1 MGAREQARYKH
12 LMIPALGRRATRPQR
27 RLVPALLALWPATAF
42 AQSDGATIHLGVGQQ
57 KTLTLGNVQRVAI
70 GDPEIADVKQV
81 GGGNELLLTGV
92 GEGRTSLLVWQRSDR
107 RLSYAVVVR
116 KQDPRELVSEIRALL
131 GDREGIRV
139 RVVGDRVYLDGETL
153 TGDDQERVQ
162 QVVSSYPQVRSFVRP
177 SSSAKRLAADS
188 MNRAFQ
194 RAGLEGAQ
202 ATVVGG
208 TLLLE
213 GQVES
218 KEDLVKADL
227 LTKALGEKAENLLS
241 VRTRRMV
248 LVEVEFVEAAIDQ
261 NKLVGVKP
269 PLQLVSTPGS
279 GAVYQVVRA
288 LPGDSSTQPVHAIS
302 GTLSASADFSIG
314 ARFDDGAQRILSQ
327 PRLLCA
333 SGEKAEFTAGGEI
346 PVLIA
351 TQNQFAV
358 EFKKFGVVLQVT
370 PTADRG
376 GNIAIEVYAGVSD
389 VDRSLSVRAN
399 GFDVPG
405 LRLREVRTSVTVKDG
420 ETIVLSGLFSY
431 DEAKEV
437 SKVPL
442 LGSIPILGELFK
454 SRQFIER
461 KTQLAIYVTPR
472 LVSADSDRVQDL
484 IRDGRK
490 TYQDAASRV
499 TFSLFD

>member
-1 MGAREQARYKH
+1 
-12 LMIPALGRRATRPQR
+12 MIPELDSGAAFRIRR
-27 RLVPALLALWPATAF
+27 RLAGALLALAPAAAV
-42 AQSDGATIHLGVGQQ
+42 AQSEGAVIHLGVGQQ
-57 KTLTLGNVQRVAI
+57 KTLAVGNVQRVAI

-116 KQDPRELVSEIRALL
+116 RQDPRELVSEIRALL
-131 GDREGIRV
+131 GDREGIRA

-153 TGDDQERVQ
+153 TGDDQDRVQ
-162 QVVSSYPQVRSFVRP
+162 QVLSLYPQIRSFVRP
-177 SSSAKRLAADS
+177 SSSAKRLAAES

-194 RAGLEGAQ
+194 RTGLEGVQ
-202 ATVVGG
+202 ATVIGG
-208 TLLLE
+208 SLLLE

-218 KEDLVKADL
+218 KEDLAKADL
-227 LTKALGEKAENLLS
+227 LTKAMGEKAENLLT

-248 LVEVEFVEAAIDQ
+248 LVEVEFVEAALDQ
-261 NKLVGVKP
+261 NKLIGVKP
-269 PLQLVSTPGS
+269 PLQLVSGPGS

-288 LPGDSSTQPVHAIS
+288 LPGDSTTQPVHSIA
-302 GTLSASADFSIG
+302 GTLSASADFSVG
-314 ARFDDGAQRILSQ
+314 ARFDEGAQRVLSQ

-333 SGEKAEFTAGGEI
+333 SGEKAEFTAGGEL

-370 PTADRG
+370 PTADRA
-376 GNIAIEVYAGVSD
+376 GNIATEVYAGVSD
-389 VDRSLSVRAN
+389 VDRTLSVRAN

-405 LRLREVRTSVTVKDG
+405 LRLREVRTNVTVKDG
-420 ETIVLSGLFSY
+420 ETIILSGLFSY

-454 SRQFIER
+454 SRQFVER

-472 LVSADSDRVQDL
+472 LVSPDSGRVQEL
-484 IRDGRK
+484 IRDGHK
-490 TYQDAASRV
+490 MYQDAAARV
-499 TFSLFD
+499 AFSLFD

>member
-1 MGAREQARYKH
+1 M
-12 LMIPALGRRATRPQR
+12 LPALGRRAAWPRRP
-27 RLVPALLALWPATAF
+27 LVSAALLARRPAAGF
-42 AQSDGATIHLGVGQQ
+42 AQSDGGTIHLGVGQRS
-57 KTLTLGNVQRVAI
+57 TLTVPYVQRVAI
-70 GDPEIADVKQV
+70 GDPDIADVKQV
-81 GGGNELLLTGV
+81 GGGDELLAAGV

-107 RLSYAVVVR
+107 RVSYAVVVR
-116 KQDPRELVSEIRALL
+116 KQDPRELVSEVRALL

-153 TGDDQERVQ
+153 TGGDQERVE
-162 QVVSSYPQVRSFVRP
+162 QVVSLYPQVRSFVRA
-177 SSSAKRLAADS
+177 SASAKRLAADS

-194 RAGLEGAQ
+194 RAGLEGVV
-202 ATVVGG
+202 ATVAGG
-208 TLLLE
+208 ILLLE

-227 LTKALGEKAENLLS
+227 LTRAMGEKAENLLT

-248 LVEVEFVEAAIDQ
+248 LVEVEFVEAALDQ
-261 NKLVGVKP
+261 NKLVGLKP
-269 PLQLVSTPGS
+269 PLQFVSSQGS
-279 GAVYQVVRA
+279 GVVYQVVRA
-288 LPGDSSTQPVHAIS
+288 LPGDSSTQPVHAIA
-302 GTLSASADFSIG
+302 GTLSASADFSVG
-314 ARFDDGAQRILSQ
+314 ARFDEGAQRVLSQ

-346 PVLIA
+346 PVLVA

-358 EFKKFGVVLQVT
+358 EFKKFGVVLQIT

-376 GNIAIEVYAGVSD
+376 GNITTDVYAGVSD

-442 LGSIPILGELFK
+442 LGSIPIDRK
-454 SRQFIER
+454 S
-461 KTQLAIYVTPR
+461 TR
-472 LVSADSDRVQDL
+472 L
-484 IRDGRK
+484 
-490 TYQDAASRV
+490 
-499 TFSLFD
+499 